1 MRNVKIIITIQT
13 QETTVLQVASADL
26 VSRSTLLMIE
36 LDLRILRIQLKLV
49 HLFVETEMSMK
60 VKNVTTETI
69 TAQLLASAE
78 KDGRSIQVL
87 IDLILLK
94 QILHAAPY
102 VEMVVLT
109 TEKNVISNLDNQ
121 TLAAI

>member
-109 TEKNVISNLDNQ
+109 TERNVISNLDNQ

>member
-1 MRNVKIIITIQT
+1 VRNVKIIITIQT